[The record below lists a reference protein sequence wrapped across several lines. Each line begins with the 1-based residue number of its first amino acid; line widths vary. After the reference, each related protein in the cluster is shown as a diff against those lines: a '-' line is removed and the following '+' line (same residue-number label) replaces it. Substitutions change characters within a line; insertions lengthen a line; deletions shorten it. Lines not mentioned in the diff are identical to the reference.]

1 MAQLLPQHHRSPDR
15 WLRRIDR
22 AAGIMNPFLNVLA
35 IGLVILNL
43 TCLAL
48 LAARLPITH
57 GTVGLTACTDHPP
70 PTGDVK
76 AWGY

>member
-1 MAQLLPQHHRSPDR
+1 MAQLLPQRHRSPDR
-15 WLRRIDR
+15 WLRRLDR
-22 AAGIMNPFLNVLA
+22 AAGVMNPFLSVLA

-43 TCLAL
+43 TCVAL

-57 GTVGLTACTDHPP
+57 RTAGVAACTDPP